1 MRMGGYTP
9 DFLVRLWRSAW
20 LSMAR
25 TLPTSDARGSSSAPT
40 AFITTGSTSS
50 GRRNAAAGSWPVI
63 RVPGSGPSVAG
74 PAAGTA
80 FPSRMGRSRA
90 ITCTCPCRCPRN
102 PPSPIPS
109 AGRKAA
115 PPTGPGAGSPES
127 AGAAGDAGSGAGA
140 TSRRPPAPSRTDPC
154 LSILTGT
161 SLTPPAPAGSYS
173 LLVCI
178 SAEPV
183 LLKLSS
189 RFLAAQTSVP

>member
-80 FPSRMGRSRA
+80 LGSCMGCPQVT
-90 ITCTCPCRCPRN
+90 TCACPCPCPRD
-102 PPSPIPS
+102 PPSPIRP
-109 AGRKAA
+109 AGRKAVR
-115 PPTGPGAGSPES
+115 PTGSDAGFPES
-127 AGAAGDAGSGAGA
+127 AGAAGAAGSGAGGI
-140 TSRRPPAPSRTDPC
+140 SWRPPEPSRTDPC
-154 LSILTGT
+154 LGTWTVT
-161 SLTPPAPAGSYS
+161 SLTPPAPAGELFTDARWA
-173 LLVCI
+173 LLRLI
-178 SAEPV
+178 PSGQAEAPV
-183 LLKLSS
+183 
-189 RFLAAQTSVP
+189 